1 MNNSDSG
8 SKDHTQQYEAEWI
21 NGSSTFWDDDG
32 KQIEIKELFNFD
44 QPSCP
49 NITDG
54 GNFSDFT
61 CFDYMEDTVMTR
73 EVTTTEAQK
82 EMTTVAVPMT
92 QIAIFSGLGA
102 AFFLVI
108 IAVVVYKI
116 KKGK

>member
-21 NGSSTFWDDDG
+21 NGSSTFWNDDG
-32 KQIEIKELFNFD
+32 QIKIKELFNFD

-49 NITDG
+49 NTDDG
-54 GNFSDFT
+54 ASFSSFT

-82 EMTTVAVPMT
+82 STTTVAIPMT